1 MAVVLPHGALFRMGV
16 EGAIREKILQ
26 MDILEAV
33 IAHIPH
39 FGGRVGVNRR
49 IPPHLA
55 VEVRWDLKQA

>member
-1 MAVVLPHGALFRMGV
+1 MVRVLDKCDNKQEIHETR
-16 EGAIREKILQ
+16 IH
-26 MDILEAV
+26 